1 MLYFYLS
8 SLVFKKSVIVGSVWA
23 SVELSIKQE
32 CHCIEFFLHLVYAL
46 LINLLY
52 TWDMYAVV
60 HPNSVVGV
68 HM

>member
-1 MLYFYLS
+1 MLYFYSS
-8 SLVFKKSVIVGSVWA
+8 SLVFKESVIVGSVWA

-32 CHCIEFFLHLVYAL
+32 CHSIEFFSHLVYAL
-46 LINLLY
+46 LIDLLY

-60 HPNSVVGV
+60 HSNFVGV

>member
-1 MLYFYLS
+1 MLYFYSS
-8 SLVFKKSVIVGSVWA
+8 SLVFKESVIVGSVWA

-32 CHCIEFFLHLVYAL
+32 CQCIEFFSHLVYLL
-46 LINLLY
+46 LIDLLY

-60 HPNSVVGV
+60 HPNFVVGV